1 MRCLLEILFIA
12 DIVGRAGRRAVFQ
25 FLPKILSRYSIDF
38 VLANG
43 ENAAGGLG
51 ITPQVAEELV
61 RGGVDLLTSG
71 NHVWEKQE
79 ILSFMESDKRLI
91 RPANYPEGTPG
102 SGTALIAS
110 SINTRIGILNLEGRV
125 FMKNLDCPFL
135 VAKREIEMLKKEVEI
150 IIVDFH
156 AEATSEKVAL
166 GWFLDG
172 EVSAVIGTH
181 THVQTAD
188 EKILPKGTAYITDV
202 GMTGPIHSI
211 IGMKKEV
218 VMRRFLTQ
226 IPRKFEVAKGDIQL
240 QGVIIGID
248 NETGKSTNIERI
260 NITSTINGI

>member
-1 MRCLLEILFIA
+1 LKILFIA
-12 DIVGRAGRRAVFQ
+12 DIVGRAGRRAVSQ
-25 FLPKILSRYSIDF
+25 FLPKILSRHSIDF

-51 ITPQVAEELV
+51 ITPQVAEELLS
-61 RGGVDLLTSG
+61 GGVDLLTSG
-71 NHVWEKQE
+71 NHVWEKRE
-79 ILSFMESDKRLI
+79 ILTFMDSGKRLI

-102 SGTALIAS
+102 YGTALIATPM
-110 SINTRIGILNLEGRV
+110 NTRIGILNLEGRV
-125 FMKNLDCPFL
+125 FMKNLDCPF
-135 VAKREIEMLKKEVEI
+135 VAAKREIERLKKEVEI

-202 GMTGPIHSI
+202 GMTGPIYSV
-211 IGMKKEV
+211 IGMKKEIV
-218 VMRRFLTQ
+218 VKRFLTQ
-226 IPRKFEVAKGDIQL
+226 IPQKFEVAKGDIQL

-248 NETGKSTNIERI
+248 TKTGKSTSIERI
-260 NITSTINGI
+260 NITSINGI